1 MRACEIMR
9 KPFPAMVVSL
19 SVFGAIGCGGSST
32 GVTPAST
39 EVPSGGGSATAPDP
53 GGGTPTPSP
62 TPMPGPTPNPGPPP
76 ATGDFTWTLES
87 SGRGEPLSAI
97 WGSGGKDVWAAG
109 GHGVVHSVGDGVW
122 TTLHEDAND
131 EYQAL
136 FGGDGWIFVGG
147 LSCANGVCQGGVLL
161 RSSDGGVSW
170 SRQSLGS
177 GVTGFTAD
185 GATIYVDTADVYGST
200 DHFATSTK
208 VPLDWATSNGVFADG
223 GALYAYGGLRGAEI
237 RRTSDGGQT
246 WTTVYSGFGGS
257 QSGTMS
263 GLVRGSAALFGL
275 ANGCSVPACVGA
287 VFRSLDGGTSWQEAS
302 RPQDWVAGA
311 WAASD
316 SELLV
321 GGSALMRS
329 TDGGAS
335 FTKVTLPVDKSIAA
349 IWGASANDVYV
360 VGQDGTIVH
369 GRR

>member
-1 MRACEIMR
+1 
-9 KPFPAMVVSL
+9 V
-19 SVFGAIGCGGSST
+19 
-32 GVTPAST
+32 
-39 EVPSGGGSATAPDP
+39 
-53 GGGTPTPSP
+53 
-62 TPMPGPTPNPGPPP
+62 
-76 ATGDFTWTLES
+76 
-87 SGRGEPLSAI
+87 
-97 WGSGGKDVWAAG
+97 
-109 GHGVVHSVGDGVW
+109 
-122 TTLHEDAND
+122 
-131 EYQAL
+131 
-136 FGGDGWIFVGG
+136 
-147 LSCANGVCQGGVLL
+147 
-161 RSSDGGVSW
+161 
-170 SRQSLGS
+170 
-177 GVTGFTAD
+177 
-185 GATIYVDTADVYGST
+185 YVDSADVYGST

-208 VPLDWATSNGVFADG
+208 VPLTWATSNGVFADG
-223 GALYAYGGLRGAEI
+223 GALYAFGGLRGAEI

-263 GLVRGSAALFGL
+263 GLVRGNAALFGL

-287 VFRSLDGGTSWQEAS
+287 VFRSLDDGKSWQEAS

-349 IWGASANDVYV
+349 IWGASANDVYA

-369 GRR
+369 GTR